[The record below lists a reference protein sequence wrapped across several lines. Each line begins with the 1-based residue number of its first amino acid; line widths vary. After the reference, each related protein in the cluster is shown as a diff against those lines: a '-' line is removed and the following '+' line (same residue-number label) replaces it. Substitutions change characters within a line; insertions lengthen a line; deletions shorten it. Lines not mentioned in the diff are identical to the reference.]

1 MIWRRLLVPA
11 HMPLARLHQTIQLT
25 LNWEDE
31 FQYAFKIHGKT
42 LSNKHANSNGDASE
56 VCLQDF
62 HLQPGE
68 RFLYEYNYFSFWEFD
83 IRLEKALPFDEK
95 KAYPLCVAGHGDAP
109 PENVGGPLAYHRWL
123 EQRWSSENLH
133 AIDTLEH
140 NMKPVIQA
148 LLTIKDDA
156 KAGRTARSVINR
168 EEVEDALDQLKPSAW
183 MHNNPFERKAVNEKL
198 RSLGD
203 VGVSKN
209 G

>member
-1 MIWRRLLVPA
+1 
-11 HMPLARLHQTIQLT
+11 
-25 LNWEDE
+25 
-31 FQYAFKIHGKT
+31 
-42 LSNKHANSNGDASE
+42 
-56 VCLQDF
+56 LQDF
-62 HLQPGE
+62 RLQLGE

-83 IRLEKALPFDEK
+83 VRFEKTLAIDEK
-95 KAYPLCVAGHGDAP
+95 KVYPLCIAGDGDAP
-109 PENVGGPLAYHRWL
+109 PENAGGPAADHHRPL
-123 EQRWSSENLH
+123 QRWSSENLH

-140 NMKPVIQA
+140 TMKPVIQA

-156 KAGRTARSVINR
+156 EAGRTARSVINR
-168 EEVEDALDQLKPSAW
+168 QEVEDALEQLKPSAW